1 MSLIDQFNELQKL
14 FVYKNTVVG
23 NESIFDA
30 LRVDENE
37 NRHSDIIA
45 WLLSETGPFLDNWF
59 LKELL
64 KKINFG
70 DMQPN
75 SVEVTRENSSDQG
88 RVDIKIE
95 IDPFLIILI
104 ENKINS
110 KELENQCKRYLN
122 DHGITEGSLN
132 GRLIYLTRSREWPKS
147 IDKGDERVVNMS
159 YAELAEIL
167 SNAKSENFRDKAEYS
182 ATIVKQYINLINN
195 VMGLPMKETEKPLI
209 QEPTPSYIKNI
220 KKIEQ
225 IRKKAAYDSK
235 IFIQWLIVELNRRF
249 FEKKWIIENAEFAG
263 VNFYRKENWES
274 NNVTFGVSYSFESK
288 LKKTRLITEYSHRIG
303 IRVQRKK
310 CSREIQKMESQ
321 ELRNFIRLNFYK
333 ELKVITGDK
342 ESSLKDGNAYW
353 PFHFIESF
361 NVEKD
366 SFELWGD
373 RIISKMM
380 SLSKI
385 SERIFDEY
393 KNKKKTD

>member
-1 MSLIDQFNELQKL
+1 
-14 FVYKNTVVG
+14 
-23 NESIFDA
+23 
-30 LRVDENE
+30 
-37 NRHSDIIA
+37 
-45 WLLSETGPFLDNWF
+45 
-59 LKELL
+59 
-64 KKINFG
+64 
-70 DMQPN
+70 
-75 SVEVTRENSSDQG
+75 
-88 RVDIKIE
+88 
-95 IDPFLIILI
+95 
-104 ENKINS
+104 
-110 KELENQCKRYLN
+110 
-122 DHGITEGSLN
+122 
-132 GRLIYLTRSREWPKS
+132 LIYLTRSREWPKS

-393 KNKKKTD
+393 KSKKKTD